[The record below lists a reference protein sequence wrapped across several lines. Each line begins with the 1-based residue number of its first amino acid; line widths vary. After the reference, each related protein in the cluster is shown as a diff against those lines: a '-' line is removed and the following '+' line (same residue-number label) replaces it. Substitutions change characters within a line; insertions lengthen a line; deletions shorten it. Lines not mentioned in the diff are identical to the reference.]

1 MTKIQDITIPTKGVG
16 KYFRIKA
23 IHIEI
28 PGSSASFYWE
38 VLTEITEPYAESD
51 EQIVKVP
58 GSTIL
63 DGNLFMSTSDYNQW
77 GEDDEYVV
85 DWALQQLGFTK
96 L

>member
-16 KYFRIKA
+16 KYFRIRA

-28 PGSSASFYWE
+28 PGSSASFSWE

-51 EQIVKVP
+51 EHIVKDP

-63 DGNLFMSTSDYNQW
+63 DGKLFMSTSDYNQW